1 MQLIVE
7 LIKSLLLGIIQG
19 ITEWLP
25 VSSTGHLILFN
36 EFFPLKETS
45 EAFMSMF
52 EVVIQLGSILAV
64 VVIYFSRLNPWSK
77 KKSPA
82 ENSYTLKMW
91 GKILVAVLPAAV
103 IGLLFDDVITRYL
116 SNFVVV
122 AITLVLYGVAFIVI
136 ERTRSK
142 TPFRIEKPEEIDM
155 KTALFIGMFQVL
167 ALIPGTSRSG
177 AMLLGVSRTAAAE
190 FSFFLAVPVMF
201 GASGLRGLKY
211 VAEVA
216 AGETEMF
223 GMTELLVLLVGT
235 VTAFLVSLAVIR
247 FLVSFVR
254 RHSFESFGW
263 YRIALGAVVMLYFL
277 LVRP

>member
-1 MQLIVE
+1 
-7 LIKSLLLGIIQG
+7 
-19 ITEWLP
+19 
-25 VSSTGHLILFN
+25 
-36 EFFPLKETS
+36 
-45 EAFMSMF
+45 
-52 EVVIQLGSILAV
+52 
-64 VVIYFSRLNPWSK
+64 
-77 KKSPA
+77 
-82 ENSYTLKMW
+82 MW

-177 AMLLGVSRTAAAE
+177 ATIVGAMLLGVSRTAAAE

-235 VTAFLVSLAVIR
+235 VTAFLSPSL
-247 FLVSFVR
+247 SFASWSALVR
-254 RHSFESFGW
+254 RHSLN
-263 YRIALGAVVMLYFL
+263 ALAGTASLWARWCW
-277 LVRP
+277 RPPFWDSDFWCKECKTRWKRQKFITATCGQSPA